1 MLNTKLNLYNPEW
14 LELVFADRNK
24 SYGAFE
30 LRQHYGLNMV
40 KAMAIAFTTIVAAA
54 TIYTYVVGK
63 TPGETLIT
71 TIVNI
76 DPLVIPP
83 TTIPPKK
90 VAEPPAPKTS
100 TPLKPL
106 PAAPTTKFVVPTI
119 TSEPVDDNPPRIDDL
134 KGDIG
139 PTTTT
144 GTGTLS
150 QPVDPTPA
158 STGGTG
164 VASVD
169 DKSIHGTFGLEFMP
183 EPVGGAAAWSKF
195 LNRNLRF
202 PAEAQDA
209 GKSGRVLVSF
219 VIEKDGR
226 LSNIEIQ
233 NGAGYGMDEEALRV
247 LKLAK
252 PWKPGIQNGNPV
264 RVRYTIPMNFQL
276 SE

>member
-24 SYGAFE
+24 QYGAFE
-30 LRQHYGLNMV
+30 LRQHYGQNMV
-40 KAMAIAFTTIVAAA
+40 KAMLIAFTTIVAAA

-63 TPGETLIT
+63 TPGDIIKE
-71 TIVNI
+71 TIVTLPQI
-76 DPLVIPP
+76 TPP
-83 TTIPPKK
+83 VTPPIKK
-90 VAEPPAPKTS
+90 TVEPAPPKTS
-100 TPLKPL
+100 APVKPL
-106 PAAPTTKFVVPTI
+106 PAASTTKLLPPVVKPDAPDLT
-119 TSEPVDDNPPRIDDL
+119 DPPRIDDI
-134 KGDIG
+134 KGDVG
-139 PTTTT
+139 PITTK

-150 QPVDPTPA
+150 QAVDPTPT
-158 STGGTG
+158 SSGTG
-164 VASVD
+164 TTPAVD
-169 DKSIHGTFGLEFMP
+169 NSIHNTGTLEIMP

-202 PAEAQDA
+202 PPEAQDA

-226 LSNIEIQ
+226 LSDIAIQ
-233 NGAGYGMDEEALRV
+233 NGAGYGMDEEAMRV

-252 PWKPGIQNGNPV
+252 PWKPGIQNGQPV

>member
-40 KAMAIAFTTIVAAA
+40 KAMLIAFTTIVAAA

-63 TPGETLIT
+63 TPGETLVT

-90 VAEPPAPKTS
+90 AEQPPVKASAPV
-100 TPLKPL
+100 KPL
-106 PAAPTTKFVVPTI
+106 PAVSTTQVLPPVVTPDELAI
-119 TSEPVDDNPPRIDDL
+119 TDPPKNIDIT
-134 KGDIG
+134 GDIG

-150 QPVDPTPA
+150 QPVDPAPA
-158 STGGTG
+158 STGGGGVTPVDNTIHSTG
-164 VASVD
+164 
-169 DKSIHGTFGLEFMP
+169 GLEFMP

-233 NGAGYGMDEEALRV
+233 NGVGYGMDEEALRV

-252 PWKPGIQNGNPV
+252 PWNPGKQNGQPV
-264 RVRYTIPMNFQL
+264 RVRYVIPMNFQL